1 MRVRRRKDGINYIE
15 PEPIGICE
23 RCNRP
28 VYWDDYILLDN
39 GEMYHE
45 DCYKEKDDAAN
56 ALGMEKVVS

>member
-28 VYWDDYILLDN
+28 VYWEDYILLDS

-45 DCYKEKDDAAN
+45 VCYCKEGHSYERDCDI
-56 ALGMEKVVS
+56 